1 MQTKSIYTVGL
12 LIFFCLNH
20 LQSQISADYLA
31 LVKTAEIETNILTA
45 SIQKQEYNT
54 LDKLN
59 SNLIEADSLSTT
71 KTTEF
76 ENISLTDSIP
86 QKEPTLLDKVK
97 YNAKDYVR
105 INRKESKLYLYDQ
118 AELYYQDMVL
128 KAGIIVLDYSKN
140 EVTAG
145 RIPDTLGVLVQN
157 PYFKQTNNEIYPDSL
172 RFNFDTQKALIWNS
186 KSAQN
191 GMNVYA
197 AYTKK
202 ENDSVYFIKEAKI
215 TTSKKENPD
224 YYIRVRKGKF
234 IPKNKIIAGLSNIYV
249 ADVPTPIFLPFAY
262 FPLTQNRATGFIFPS
277 IGQNNERGYFIQNG
291 GYYFA
296 PSDLFD
302 VTLLADY
309 YTNGSYGFRAE
320 SKYKVRYNY
329 TGSLSLRFE
338 NLINGER
345 GLPGYSKNNIYNIR
359 WSHSQDS
366 KSNPNSRFSASVN
379 LGSSNYFRE
388 SVNQLNTPNF
398 LNNTLNSSVSYSKT
412 FRGYPSVNLSL
423 TASHS
428 QNTRTQTV
436 NMSLPTLQANVERV
450 YPFVKKNG
458 QKKGILKNINLQYT
472 VRGENRIQTSDSL
485 FLKKEMFYDAKY
497 GMKHSITIGTNF
509 KFLKH

>member
-1 MQTKSIYTVGL
+1 LQTKSIYTVGL

-20 LQSQISADYLA
+20 LQSQISADSLA
-31 LVKTAEIETNILTA
+31 LVKTAEIEKNILTD
-45 SIQKQEYNT
+45 SIPQKDSNT

-202 ENDSVYFIKEAKI
+202 ENDSVYYIKDAKV
-215 TTSKKENPD
+215 TTGGELENSD
-224 YYIRVRKGKF
+224 YYFRIRKGKM
-234 IPKNKIIAGLSNIYV
+234 
-249 ADVPTPIFLPFAY
+249 VP
-262 FPLTQNRATGFIFPS
+262 Q
-277 IGQNNERGYFIQNG
+277 
-291 GYYFA
+291 
-296 PSDLFD
+296 
-302 VTLLADY
+302 
-309 YTNGSYGFRAE
+309 
-320 SKYKVRYNY
+320 
-329 TGSLSLRFE
+329 
-338 NLINGER
+338 
-345 GLPGYSKNNIYNIR
+345 
-359 WSHSQDS
+359 
-366 KSNPNSRFSASVN
+366 
-379 LGSSNYFRE
+379 
-388 SVNQLNTPNF
+388 
-398 LNNTLNSSVSYSKT
+398 
-412 FRGYPSVNLSL
+412 
-423 TASHS
+423 
-428 QNTRTQTV
+428 
-436 NMSLPTLQANVERV
+436 
-450 YPFVKKNG
+450 
-458 QKKGILKNINLQYT
+458 
-472 VRGENRIQTSDSL
+472 
-485 FLKKEMFYDAKY
+485 
-497 GMKHSITIGTNF
+497 
-509 KFLKH
+509 